1 MKTMI
6 YNICVI
12 YILSICMACMGDQKE
27 GTDKD
32 IIIAIDYTDSLLLYP
47 KTDDVLK
54 LTGLDNNPWQGIK
67 LEITGISD
75 KDMNQAKSFYLPS
88 QMRLTGNKQQRAAQV
103 EKFSK
108 EIGLYLNQVR
118 YTKELNHS
126 IIYRSLA
133 QCLNKLTLDKSKQK
147 QLIVYS
153 NLMENSDVNFYDT
166 ATFHQIQSD
175 YLKVKHRI
183 EIGSSLQ
190 NVAGIQT
197 WLLYNPTSFEDNATF
212 RITSNF
218 FKQILEEK
226 GVKVQIGIDVNQ

>member
-6 YNICVI
+6 NNICVI
-12 YILSICMACMGDQKE
+12 YILNIFMACMGDQKE

-47 KTDDVLK
+47 KTDDVLN
-54 LTGLDNNPWQGIK
+54 LTGLDNNPWQGVK

-75 KDMNQAKSFYLPS
+75 KDMNQSKSFYLPS

-103 EKFSK
+103 EKFSN
-108 EIGLYLNQVR
+108 EIGLYLKQVR

-126 IIYRSLA
+126 IIYRSLV
-133 QCLNKLTLDKSKQK
+133 QCLNKLALDKSKQK
-147 QLIVYS
+147 QLIAYS

-183 EIGSSLQ
+183 EIGSSFQ